1 MTFLALLVSL
11 FRRRPA
17 PLPPVAPPV
26 VSPAPADVPTALLV
40 AHNAAR
46 AAAGLAPLVLDSTL
60 CAAAQGHARQMA
72 RYGVAHDGIGDGTP
86 EQRIKESGYMF
97 REASE
102 NVAMGQRDAAAAVG
116 DWMSDPPHRAN
127 VLGPYRHL
135 GGGMATSKSG
145 MNFWCCDYGSPA

>member
-17 PLPPVAPPV
+17 PPPPV
-26 VSPAPADVPTALLV
+26 VAPAPADVPTALLA
-40 AHNAAR
+40 AHNAGR
-46 AAAGLAPLVLDSTL
+46 AAGGLAPLMLDSTL
-60 CAAAQGHARQMA
+60 CAAAQGHAEFMA
-72 RYGVAHDGIGDGTP
+72 RQGVLAHAGIGDGDP
-86 EQRIKESGYMF
+86 WQRMKERGYMF

-127 VLGPYRHL
+127 ILGPYVHL

>member
-17 PLPPVAPPV
+17 PPPPVAP
-26 VSPAPADVPTALLV
+26 PAPADVPAALLA

-46 AAAGLAPLVLDSTL
+46 VAAGLTPLVLDSTL
-60 CAAAQGHARQMA
+60 CAAAQGHAEFMA
-72 RYGVAHDGIGDGTP
+72 RQGVLAHAGIGDGDP
-86 EQRIKESGYMF
+86 WQRIKDRGYMF

-102 NVAMGQRDAAAAVG
+102 NIAAGQRDAAVAVG
-116 DWMSDPPHRAN
+116 DWMSDPPHRVN
-127 VLGPYRHL
+127 ILGPYVHL

>member
-17 PLPPVAPPV
+17 PPPPVAP
-26 VSPAPADVPTALLV
+26 PAPADVPAALLA

-46 AAAGLAPLVLDSTL
+46 AAAGLAPLVLDSPL
-60 CAAAQGHARQMA
+60 CAAAQGHAAVMA
-72 RYGVAHDGIGDGTP
+72 RQGVLAHAGIGDGDP
-86 EQRIKESGYMF
+86 WQRIKERGYVF

-102 NVAMGQRDAAAAVG
+102 NVAMGQRDAAGAVG

-127 VLGPYRHL
+127 ILGPYVHL

-145 MNFWCCDYGSPA
+145 MNLWCCDYGSPV

>member
-1 MTFLALLVSL
+1 MTVIDRILSWLRPRPARPPLPPPPGAGGVLPALALL
-11 FRRRPA
+11 A
-17 PLPPVAPPV
+17 
-26 VSPAPADVPTALLV
+26 

-60 CAAAQGHARQMA
+60 CAAAQAHAEFMARQ
-72 RYGVAHDGIGDGTP
+72 GVLAHAGIGDGDP
-86 EQRIKESGYMF
+86 RQRIKERGYVF

-127 VLGPYRHL
+127 VLGDWKHM